1 MASAL
6 LAMVRKVRELK
17 RNQKMTRAE
26 LEAWK
31 LIKFRKLVAHA
42 HQHSPFYADLVRE
55 RSINLDTCV
64 PVDFPV
70 LTKSTLMA
78 NFDRIVTDKRI
89 TKQRL
94 AEFLTGSVDPNDLYL
109 NEYQVIHTSGSS
121 GEVGYFVYSQSDW
134 ANAGAQ
140 GMRRSFGQPQTPNPK
155 FAKRRK
161 GFGRFRAA
169 FYGAIGGHYA
179 GVSGASMAKRG
190 IAKLFVNMQLLE
202 VNSPLP
208 EVIAG
213 LNRHQ
218 PHSIS
223 GYTTALKILGEKQ
236 RSGELHIAPMSIGTT
251 GEAMSPADKA
261 FLEDT
266 FGCEAASMYGC
277 TEHLMMGFSAPGN
290 TMILYDD
297 DLIYEFAPDHSLI
310 TNLFNYTLPMIRY
323 RMSDI
328 LRPVAN
334 SSVTPYIEIE
344 SLVGRTEM
352 MPKFVNRDGVEDFI
366 SPHTIN
372 ELFVAGVTRFQMHLL
387 SNSSFRFMVCL
398 DPAANAEKQ
407 AVAKVGMERRLR
419 EVLDQKLMQ
428 NVTFEVV
435 AANDLPVN
443 PKTRKFNLIL
453 DMRAAA

>member
-6 LAMVRKVRELK
+6 LAMIRKVRELK
-17 RNQKMTRAE
+17 RNEKMTRAQ
-26 LEAWK
+26 LEACK
-31 LIKFRKLVAHA
+31 LIKFRKLAA
-42 HQHSPFYADLVRE
+42 YANRHSPFYADIVRE
-55 RSINLDTCV
+55 RSINLETCV

-109 NEYQVIHTSGSS
+109 NDYQVIHTSGSS
-121 GEVGYFVYSQSDW
+121 GEVGYFVYSQIDW
-134 ANAGAQ
+134 VNAGAQ
-140 GMRRSFGQPQTPNPK
+140 GMRRNYGQPKSAQ
-155 FAKRRK
+155 RRK

-190 IAKLFVNMQLLE
+190 IAKLFVNMQLYE

-208 EVIAG
+208 EVIAS

-223 GYTTALKILGEKQ
+223 GYTTALKILAEKQ
-236 RSGELHIAPMSIGTT
+236 RSGELHIAPLSIGTT
-251 GEAMSPADKA
+251 GEAMTSADKS
-261 FLEDT
+261 FLEET

-277 TEHLMMGFSAPGN
+277 TEHLMMGFSTPGN

-297 DLIYEFAPDHSLI
+297 DLNYEFGVDHSLV

-328 LRPVAN
+328 LRPIAR
-334 SSVTPYIEIE
+334 STVTPYIEIE

-352 MPKFVNRDGVEDFI
+352 MPKFVNRDGIEDFI

-387 SNSSFRFMVCL
+387 SNTSFRFMVCL
-398 DPAANAEKQ
+398 DTALSAGRQAAAI
-407 AVAKVGMERRLR
+407 AGMEKRLR
-419 EVLDQKLMQ
+419 EVLDQKHMD

-435 AANDLPVN
+435 AASDLPLN

-453 DMRAAA
+453 DHRVAA